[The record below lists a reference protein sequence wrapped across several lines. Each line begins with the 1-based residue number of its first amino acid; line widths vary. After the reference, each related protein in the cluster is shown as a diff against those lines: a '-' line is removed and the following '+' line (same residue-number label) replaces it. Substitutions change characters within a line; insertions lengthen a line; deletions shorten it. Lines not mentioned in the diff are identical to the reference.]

1 MPKITNIR
9 FGEVINKTE
18 AGLDDILSMKL
29 FPDINLTEGRLGEHE
44 GKLTI
49 TNENSFDGM

>member
-18 AGLDDILSMKL
+18 AGLDDISMKL

-49 TNENSFDGM
+49 TNKISFDGM